1 VQHSLDQT
9 RQELKRGVFEL
20 PHETRESTAAMRR
33 LVADQIKALAELNE
47 VVNRHARGIDH
58 AGPRRMAV
66 NEDTLAGP
74 AEARSTERPRSR
86 LEAVSNRDRE
96 TIREIGREIEREVG
110 RRPSRPEE
118 ERATSGDWFAD
129 TILRGRREEEPR
141 RDSRPREVEPAAKAG
156 EPQLRSIESLDAL
169 SADIAR
175 LVDHDASVEF
185 WERHK
190 RGEKGA
196 FTRRLYTN
204 QGQKTFED
212 IRRKYR
218 RSSEFRETVDR
229 YIEEFERLLEQVG
242 RDDRGQVLTRTYLAS
257 DTGKVYTLL
266 AHASGRLG

>member
-1 VQHSLDQT
+1 
-9 RQELKRGVFEL
+9 
-20 PHETRESTAAMRR
+20 M
-33 LVADQIKALAELNE
+33 
-47 VVNRHARGIDH
+47 
-58 AGPRRMAV
+58 
-66 NEDTLAGP
+66 
-74 AEARSTERPRSR
+74 
-86 LEAVSNRDRE
+86 
-96 TIREIGREIEREVG
+96 
-110 RRPSRPEE
+110 
-118 ERATSGDWFAD
+118 
-129 TILRGRREEEPR
+129 
-141 RDSRPREVEPAAKAG
+141 
-156 EPQLRSIESLDAL
+156 RSIESLDAL

-175 LVDHDASVEF
+175 LVDHDAAVEL

-196 FTRRLYTN
+196 FPRRLYTN